1 MQPVQAL
8 LFDLGNVILDID
20 FERAFAI
27 WAGHAGVPVAQV
39 AARYAHDAAYERHE
53 RGEILAA
60 EYFAS
65 LRESLGIAISD
76 AQFEEGWNAI
86 LVGEKREITA
96 LLTDV
101 HARIPTYMF
110 SNSNLTHQTHWNRE
124 HPQVVA
130 PFRHVFVSSDIGM
143 RKPEARAFLHVA
155 REMGVPPESILFFD
169 DVLVNIEGARAVG
182 MQAVHVSSPEDVRA
196 ALMQVA

>member
-1 MQPVQAL
+1 MRPVQAL

-20 FERAFAI
+20 FNRAFAV
-27 WAGHAGVPVAQV
+27 WAGHAGVQVAEL

-65 LRESLGIAISD
+65 LRDSLGIAISD

-86 LVGEKREITA
+86 LVGEKREITS
-96 LLTDV
+96 LLTGL
-101 HARIPTYMF
+101 HARFPTYMF
-110 SNSNLTHQTHWNRE
+110 SNSNLTHQTHWNRHMPE
-124 HPQVVA
+124 VVA
-130 PFRHVFVSSDIGM
+130 PFRRVFVSSDIGM

-155 REMGVPPESILFFD
+155 REMGVAPEHILFFD

-182 MQAVHVSSPEDVRA
+182 MQAVHVNSPDDVRE
-196 ALMQVA
+196 ALARLP